1 MNQKTN
7 HKTKMGIPALTPL
20 IGIGVF
26 VICYVL
32 ATLNYPGGN
41 WSSPD
46 HESFSIWHNYLCD
59 LLDSQAI
66 NGEENS
72 ARPYAISALLA
83 LCLGLFTL
91 WIRLPALFI
100 RKSPNLRVMKV
111 SGLLALAT
119 IFFLALGSHDTIVR
133 IAGFF
138 GVIAFTST
146 LIELFKAGYGKIFF
160 LGLICLFVF
169 LTNYFIY
176 ESGRYISWLP
186 VIQKITFVLYI
197 IWFIGLDLM
206 LYRTPKYMAKNNR
219 SY

>member
-1 MNQKTN
+1 MFQLGYRPKIKWYQKRTGVFRYTSLFLCEKMNQKTN
-7 HKTKMGIPALTPL
+7 HKTKIGIPALTPL

-138 GVIAFTST
+138 WC
-146 LIELFKAGYGKIFF
+146 Y
-160 LGLICLFVF
+160 CLYLNF
-169 LTNYFIY
+169 N
-176 ESGRYISWLP
+176 R
-186 VIQKITFVLYI
+186 TF
-197 IWFIGLDLM
+197 
-206 LYRTPKYMAKNNR
+206 
-219 SY
+219 